1 MVRRKNSLTLS
12 DKLRSRD
19 EIFPIDMDALPAR
32 FVACRRS
39 RHPHRVLQCRV
50 AARHD
55 PDRLIDDGDY
65 TPRGARQWN
74 GERYRLKIGH
84 IARVIDELDAD
95 LLLLTEIENESVLRD
110 LMLAT
115 SSDYNYIHRHTSD
128 RRGMD
133 IALLYRGSLFFPGR
147 VRQIAGPGLPRELLV
162 VDGLLDGE
170 PLTLIG
176 AHLPSQLN
184 RASYRLRAL
193 GTLRKAVDSILRRDP
208 DRKLLVMGDMNCT
221 PQSAEAVRELGI
233 RDPADTVREG
243 TYRRVPLYT
252 PLLGR
257 AAEVSAATPTATGAS
272 YTTGSRQVRPRRA
285 VRTAAKSRRSLR
297 ARLDASLLRP
307 VQRVSAAH
315 FSLARIPRRLQ
326 RPSAR
331 IRRAESIGT
340 GIRRRPEDNVRSP
353 LHVLKKKRTFV
364 DFQATRKEF
373 SKRTLVVKNIY

>member
-1 MVRRKNSLTLS
+1 MKYFLLIWMLCPLASLHAAGPGI
-12 DKLRSRD
+12 R
-19 EIFPIDMDALPAR
+19 I
-32 FVACRRS
+32 ACYNAES
-39 RHPHRVLQCRV
+39 L
-50 AARHD
+50 HD
-55 PDRLIDDGDY
+55 TIPDRLIDDGDY

-176 AHLPSQLN
+176 THLPSQLN

-257 AAEVSAATPTATGAS
+257 AAEASAATPTATGVS
-272 YTTGSRQVRPRRA
+272 YTTGSRQARPRRA

-297 ARLDASLLRP
+297 ARLDAPLFRP

-315 FSLARIPRRLQ
+315 FPLARIPRRLQ
-326 RPSAR
+326 RSPAR
-331 IRRAESIGT
+331 IHRDGKAETEIERDARRQRAETLACS
-340 GIRRRPEDNVRSP
+340 
-353 LHVLKKKRTFV
+353 KKKTYFCGLSR
-364 DFQATRKEF
+364 EP
-373 SKRTLVVKNIY
+373 

>member
-1 MVRRKNSLTLS
+1 MKYFLLIWMLCPLASLHAAGPGI
-12 DKLRSRD
+12 R
-19 EIFPIDMDALPAR
+19 I
-32 FVACRRS
+32 ACYNAES
-39 RHPHRVLQCRV
+39 L
-50 AARHD
+50 HD
-55 PDRLIDDGDY
+55 TIPDRLIDDGDY

-162 VDGLLDGE
+162 VNGLLDGE

-208 DRKLLVMGDMNCT
+208 NRKLLVMGDMNCT

-233 RDPADTVREG
+233 RDPADTV
-243 TYRRVPLYT
+243 
-252 PLLGR
+252 
-257 AAEVSAATPTATGAS
+257 
-272 YTTGSRQVRPRRA
+272 
-285 VRTAAKSRRSLR
+285 
-297 ARLDASLLRP
+297 
-307 VQRVSAAH
+307 
-315 FSLARIPRRLQ
+315 
-326 RPSAR
+326 
-331 IRRAESIGT
+331 
-340 GIRRRPEDNVRSP
+340 
-353 LHVLKKKRTFV
+353 
-364 DFQATRKEF
+364 
-373 SKRTLVVKNIY
+373 

>member
-1 MVRRKNSLTLS
+1 MKYFLLIWMLCPLASLHAAGPGI
-12 DKLRSRD
+12 R
-19 EIFPIDMDALPAR
+19 I
-32 FVACRRS
+32 ACYNAES
-39 RHPHRVLQCRV
+39 L
-50 AARHD
+50 HD
-55 PDRLIDDGDY
+55 TIPDRLIDDGDY

-252 PLLGR
+252 PLLG
-257 AAEVSAATPTATGAS
+257 P
-272 YTTGSRQVRPRRA
+272 
-285 VRTAAKSRRSLR
+285 SRRSFGSYAYRDRRFLYDWIAASPAATRGPGLR
-297 ARLDASLLRP
+297 LSHGGAFARGWMLHSSGP
-307 VQRVSAAH
+307 
-315 FSLARIPRRLQ
+315 FK
-326 RPSAR
+326 
-331 IRRAESIGT
+331 GY
-340 GIRRRPEDNVRSP
+340 P
-353 LHVLKKKRTFV
+353 LRTFRSREYLGGYSDHLPV
-364 DFQATRKEF
+364 YVELEASEPE
-373 SKRTLVVKNIY
+373 

>member
-1 MVRRKNSLTLS
+1 MKYFLLIWMLCPLAWLHAAGPGIRIACYNAESL
-12 DKLRSRD
+12 
-19 EIFPIDMDALPAR
+19 
-32 FVACRRS
+32 
-39 RHPHRVLQCRV
+39 
-50 AARHD
+50 HD
-55 PDRLIDDGDY
+55 TIPDRLIDDGDY

-147 VRQIAGPGLPRELLV
+147 VRQIAGPGLPREQLV

-252 PLLGR
+252 PLLGPS
-257 AAEVSAATPTATGAS
+257 AEVSAATPTATGAS

-285 VRTAAKSRRSLR
+285 VP
-297 ARLDASLLRP
+297 DC
-307 VQRVSAAH
+307 
-315 FSLARIPRRLQ
+315 
-326 RPSAR
+326 
-331 IRRAESIGT
+331 G
-340 GIRRRPEDNVRSP
+340 
-353 LHVLKKKRTFV
+353 
-364 DFQATRKEF
+364 
-373 SKRTLVVKNIY
+373 

>member
-1 MVRRKNSLTLS
+1 MKYFLLIWMLCPLASLHAAGPGI
-12 DKLRSRD
+12 R
-19 EIFPIDMDALPAR
+19 I
-32 FVACRRS
+32 ACYNAES
-39 RHPHRVLQCRV
+39 L
-50 AARHD
+50 HD
-55 PDRLIDDGDY
+55 TIPDRLIDDGDY

-162 VDGLLDGE
+162 
-170 PLTLIG
+170 
-176 AHLPSQLN
+176 
-184 RASYRLRAL
+184 

-252 PLLGR
+252 PLLGPSR
-257 AAEVSAATPTATGAS
+257 RGFGSYAYRDRRFLYDWIAASPAATRGPGLRLS
-272 YTTGSRQVRPRRA
+272 HGGVFVRGWMLHSSGPF
-285 VRTAAKSRRSLR
+285 K
-297 ARLDASLLRP
+297 
-307 VQRVSAAH
+307 
-315 FSLARIPRRLQ
+315 
-326 RPSAR
+326 
-331 IRRAESIGT
+331 GY
-340 GIRRRPEDNVRSP
+340 P
-353 LHVLKKKRTFV
+353 LRTFRSREYLGGYSDHLPV
-364 DFQATRKEF
+364 YVELEASEPE
-373 SKRTLVVKNIY
+373 

>member
-1 MVRRKNSLTLS
+1 MKYFLLIWMLCPLASLHAAGPGI
-12 DKLRSRD
+12 R
-19 EIFPIDMDALPAR
+19 I
-32 FVACRRS
+32 ACYNAES
-39 RHPHRVLQCRV
+39 L
-50 AARHD
+50 HD
-55 PDRLIDDGDY
+55 TIPDRLIDDGDY

-133 IALLYRGSLFFPGR
+133 IALLYRGSLLFPGR

-243 TYRRVPLYT
+243 TYRRVPALH
-252 PLLGR
+252 PAARAEPPRLRQLRLPRQALPIRLDRGKSGR
-257 AAEVSAATPTATGAS
+257 DARS
-272 YTTGSRQVRPRRA
+272 
-285 VRTAAKSRRSLR
+285 RTAAKSRRSLR
-297 ARLDASLLRP
+297 ARLDASFLRP

-331 IRRAESIGT
+331 IRRAGSIGT
-340 GIRRRPEDNVRSP
+340 GIRRRPEDNCAETLACS
-353 LHVLKKKRTFV
+353 KKKTYFCGLSR
-364 DFQATRKEF
+364 DP
-373 SKRTLVVKNIY
+373 

>member
-1 MVRRKNSLTLS
+1 MKYFLLIWMLCPLAWLHAAGPGIRIACYNAESL
-12 DKLRSRD
+12 
-19 EIFPIDMDALPAR
+19 
-32 FVACRRS
+32 
-39 RHPHRVLQCRV
+39 
-50 AARHD
+50 HD
-55 PDRLIDDGDY
+55 TIPDRLIDDGDY

-193 GTLRKAVDSILRRDP
+193 GTLR
-208 DRKLLVMGDMNCT
+208 
-221 PQSAEAVRELGI
+221 
-233 RDPADTVREG
+233 
-243 TYRRVPLYT
+243 
-252 PLLGR
+252 
-257 AAEVSAATPTATGAS
+257 
-272 YTTGSRQVRPRRA
+272 
-285 VRTAAKSRRSLR
+285 
-297 ARLDASLLRP
+297 
-307 VQRVSAAH
+307 
-315 FSLARIPRRLQ
+315 
-326 RPSAR
+326 
-331 IRRAESIGT
+331 
-340 GIRRRPEDNVRSP
+340 
-353 LHVLKKKRTFV
+353 
-364 DFQATRKEF
+364 
-373 SKRTLVVKNIY
+373 